1 MDDQKTI
8 KDVPPRLFTIFDS
21 YRPPLYLVTFCTL
34 HRVKCL
40 DSVHVHALFNEYC
53 IEAGKQG
60 KASVGRYVIMPDHV
74 HLFVRISI
82 EYKLGTWMG
91 GLKRYI
97 SKGIKK
103 NGGTEI
109 IWQPGFFD
117 HLLRNSESYSEKSN
131 YVLMNPVRA
140 GIAGKIDDW
149 PYKGEIM
156 CVYMS

>member
-1 MDDQKTI
+1 MDNQRKI

-34 HRVKCL
+34 HRIKCL
-40 DSVHVHALFNEYC
+40 DNVHVHSSFKEYC

-82 EYKLGTWMG
+82 ECKLGIWMR

-97 SKGIKK
+97 SNGVKE
-103 NGGTEI
+103 NGGAEI

-117 HLLRNSESYSEKSN
+117 HLLRNSESYSEKAN

-140 GIAGKIDDW
+140 GITEKAEDW